1 MEINRSN
8 INEIV
13 TKASLRPDK
22 DYGQNFLVEPS
33 ICERIVDALN
43 LDEKD
48 YVLEV
53 GPGLGS
59 LTHFVSL
66 KNPKY
71 DAVDI
76 DPRMVNFL
84 RVVYQENT
92 NIQIIESDIRKH
104 DVSKYNKVIGNLPYN
119 ITTETIQFFLTN
131 ATSAKRMVFMIQ
143 SEALNR
149 FYDYCYIYL
158 EALKN
163 YSQLKRDHSI
173 QRLNVVQWC
182 SLLTLMKQKIEN
194 PLLERSS

>member
-13 TKASLRPDK
+13 TKAALRPDK

-33 ICERIVDALN
+33 ICERIVDVLN

-84 RVVYQENT
+84 RVVYQDYP
-92 NIQIIESDIRKH
+92 NIQII
-104 DVSKYNKVIGNLPYN
+104 
-119 ITTETIQFFLTN
+119 
-131 ATSAKRMVFMIQ
+131 
-143 SEALNR
+143 
-149 FYDYCYIYL
+149 
-158 EALKN
+158 
-163 YSQLKRDHSI
+163 
-173 QRLNVVQWC
+173 
-182 SLLTLMKQKIEN
+182 
-194 PLLERSS
+194 

>member
-33 ICERIVDALN
+33 ICESIVEALN
-43 LDEKD
+43 LDKKD

-84 RVVYQENT
+84 RVVYQENS

-104 DVSKYNKVIGNLPYN
+104 DVSKYNKVIGNTTILQLKLYN
-119 ITTETIQFFLTN
+119 IFWST
-131 ATSAKRMVFMIQ
+131 
-143 SEALNR
+143 
-149 FYDYCYIYL
+149 
-158 EALKN
+158 LKKPRRWF
-163 YSQLKRDHSI
+163 S
-173 QRLNVVQWC
+173 
-182 SLLTLMKQKIEN
+182 
-194 PLLERSS
+194 